1 MNNSPASGKKVS
13 NKPKRAN
20 GRGSI
25 YQITK
30 SNGRKVWKAA
40 IKDINGTLRTKN
52 FTKLSEAEDWVA
64 DQRRARDLGENTYAT
79 NPKMTVAEFLVGW
92 ANTQYGP
99 DQESTQRSYLSVI
112 KNHIEPAIGKLKAAE
127 LNTKTVENLFRDMHA
142 KGFGAGTIRIT
153 RAALSAAYNDAVR
166 LGDLVRNPVR
176 NTKMPN
182 VTAKT
187 TKPLPRPDWEKVYLE
202 ATKDPHMHARIEI
215 AGIYGLRPGEALGL
229 KWSDL
234 NTKEGTLLVERQVQR
249 SKAQGLVLKAVK
261 QKAAR
266 TLHLHESTVQILLTH
281 KRHQN
286 LKKAKWVED
295 SDYIFTNTLGKLVD
309 EKSDRLAFKNL
320 LKTAGVPDCQ
330 LYQLRKTAFTNMA
343 SQTDLKTLMEF
354 SGHTQVSTVM
364 QSYVHGTTESMTLAV
379 RKISLLRPKPAE
391 LNEINESRELENLQ
405 LRQFVN
411 DLR

>member
-1 MNNSPASGKKVS
+1 MNNSPDTGKKVS

-40 IKDINGTLRTKN
+40 IKDINGKLRTKN

-99 DQESTQRSYLSVI
+99 DQESTQRSYLSVV
-112 KNHIEPAIGKLKAAE
+112 KNHIAPAIGKIKAAE
-127 LNTKTVENLFRDMHA
+127 LNTKTVESLFRDMHA
-142 KGFGAGTIRIT
+142 NGFGAGTIRIT

-176 NTKMPN
+176 NTKMPH

-187 TKPLPRPDWEKVYLE
+187 TKPLPRADWEKVYLE
-202 ATKDPHMHARIEI
+202 AMKNTRMHARIEV
-215 AGIYGLRPGEALGL
+215 AGMLGLRPGEALGL

-234 NTKEGTLLVERQVQR
+234 NVEDCTLLVERPVQR
-249 SKAQGLVLKAVK
+249 AKGKGLVLKPVK
-261 QKAAR
+261 QKTAR
-266 TLHLHESTVQILLTH
+266 TLKISQETVQILITH
-281 KRHQN
+281 KRHQSIN
-286 LKKAKWVED
+286 KAKWTENND
-295 SDYIFTNTLGKLVD
+295 LIFPNTVGKLGD
-309 EKSDRLAFKNL
+309 EKSDRLAFKHL
-320 LKTAGVPDCQ
+320 LISAGVPDYQ
-330 LYQLRKTAFTNMA
+330 LYQLRKTTFTAMA
-343 SQTDLKTLMEF
+343 GQTDLKTLMEF
-354 SGHTQVSTVM
+354 SGHTQVSTVIGN
-364 QSYVHGTTESMTLAV
+364 YVFATSESMDLAIG
-379 RKISLLRPKPAE
+379 KMDKLRPVSG
-391 LNEINESRELENLQ
+391 N
-405 LRQFVN
+405 
-411 DLR
+411 

>member
-1 MNNSPASGKKVS
+1 MNNSPETGKKVS

-40 IKDINGTLRTKN
+40 VKDINGKLRTKN

-79 NPKMTVAEFLVGW
+79 NPKMTVAEFLIGW

-112 KNHIEPAIGKLKAAE
+112 KNHIEPAIGKIKAAE

-142 KGFGAGTIRIT
+142 NGFGAGTIRIT

-176 NTKMPN
+176 NTKMPS
-182 VTAKT
+182 VTAKA
-187 TKPLPRPDWEKVYLE
+187 TKPLPRNDWEKVSLE
-202 ATKDPHMHARIEI
+202 AMKNPRMHARIEV
-215 AGIYGLRPGEALGL
+215 AGMLGLRPGEALGL

-234 NTKEGTLLVERQVQR
+234 DVDECKLLVERQVQR
-249 SKAQGLVLKAVK
+249 ARGKGLVLKEVK
-261 QKAAR
+261 QKTVR
-266 TLHLHESTVQILLTH
+266 TLKLSQETVQILLTH
-281 KRHQN
+281 KRHQSLN
-286 LKKAKWVED
+286 KAKWTKD
-295 SDYIFTNTLGKLVD
+295 NKLIFPNTVGQLGD

-320 LKTAGVPDCQ
+320 LKAAGVPDYQ
-330 LYQLRKTAFTNMA
+330 LYQLRKTAFTA
-343 SQTDLKTLMEF
+343 LAGQTDLKTLIEF
-354 SGHTQVSTVM
+354 SGHTQVSTVIGN
-364 QSYVHGTTESMTLAV
+364 YVFATSESMELAIGKMD
-379 RKISLLRPKPAE
+379 RLRPAAH
-391 LNEINESRELENLQ
+391 N
-405 LRQFVN
+405 
-411 DLR
+411 

>member
-1 MNNSPASGKKVS
+1 VSTQSPTKKS
-13 NKPKRAN
+13 AKPKRAN

-40 IKDINGTLRTKN
+40 IKDINGKLRTKN

-64 DQRRARDLGENTYAT
+64 DQRRARDLGENTYAAS
-79 NPKMTVAEFLVGW
+79 PKMTVAEFLIGW

-112 KNHIEPAIGKLKAAE
+112 KNHIAPAIGKIKASE

-142 KGFGAGTIRIT
+142 NGFGAGTIRIT

-176 NTKMPN
+176 NTKMPH

-187 TKPLPRPDWEKVYLE
+187 TKPLPRADWEKVYLE
-202 ATKDPHMHARIEI
+202 ATKNPRMHARIEI
-215 AGIYGLRPGEALGL
+215 AGMWGLRPGEAVGL

-234 NTKEGTLLVERQVQR
+234 DIEDCTLLVERQVQR
-249 SKAQGLVLKAVK
+249 ANGKGLVLKPVK
-261 QKAAR
+261 QKTAR
-266 TLHLHESTVQILLTH
+266 ILKISQESVQILVTH
-281 KRHQN
+281 KRHQSLN
-286 LKKAKWVED
+286 KAKWAED
-295 SDYIFTNTLGKLVD
+295 NDLIFPNTVGKLGD

-320 LKTAGVPDCQ
+320 LSAAGVPDCQ
-330 LYQLRKTAFTNMA
+330 LYQLRKTAFTAMA
-343 SQTDLKTLMEF
+343 GQTDLKTLMEF
-354 SGHTQVSTVM
+354 SGHTQVSTVIGN
-364 QSYVHGTTESMTLAV
+364 YVFATSESMTKAV
-379 RKISLLRPKPAE
+379 NNLDKLRPTAG
-391 LNEINESRELENLQ
+391 
-405 LRQFVN
+405 V
-411 DLR
+411 

>member
-1 MNNSPASGKKVS
+1 VNYSPASGKKVS

-40 IKDINGTLRTKN
+40 IKDINGKLRTKT
-52 FTKLSEAEDWVA
+52 FRKQSEAEDWVA

-79 NPKMTVAEFLVGW
+79 NPKMTVEEFLVAW

-112 KNHIEPAIGKLKAAE
+112 KNHIAPAIGKIKAAE
-127 LNTKTVENLFRDMHA
+127 LNTKTVEGLLRDMHA
-142 KGFGAGTIRIT
+142 NGLGAGTIRIT

-182 VTAKT
+182 VTAKV
-187 TKPLPRPDWEKVYLE
+187 TKPLPRNEWEKVYLE
-202 ATKDPHMHARIEI
+202 AMKNPRMHARIEV
-215 AGIYGLRPGEALGL
+215 AGMLGLRPGEALGL

-234 NTKEGTLLVERQVQR
+234 NVEECTLLVERQVQR
-249 SKAQGLVLKAVK
+249 AKGKGLVLKAVK
-261 QKAAR
+261 QKTAR
-266 TLHLHESTVQILLTH
+266 TLRISQETVRILLVH
-281 KRHQN
+281 KRQQALN
-286 LKKAKWVED
+286 KAKWIED
-295 SDYIFTNTLGKLVD
+295 DDLIFPNTVGKLGD

-320 LKTAGVPDCQ
+320 IFAAGVADCQ
-330 LYQLRKTAFTNMA
+330 LYQLRKTAFTAMA
-343 SQTDLKTLMEF
+343 GQTDLKTLMEF
-354 SGHTQVSTVM
+354 SGHTQVSTVIGN
-364 QSYVHGTTESMTLAV
+364 YVFATSESMKSAV
-379 RKISLLRPKPAE
+379 SQMDKTRPTK
-391 LNEINESRELENLQ
+391 NVS
-405 LRQFVN
+405 
-411 DLR
+411 